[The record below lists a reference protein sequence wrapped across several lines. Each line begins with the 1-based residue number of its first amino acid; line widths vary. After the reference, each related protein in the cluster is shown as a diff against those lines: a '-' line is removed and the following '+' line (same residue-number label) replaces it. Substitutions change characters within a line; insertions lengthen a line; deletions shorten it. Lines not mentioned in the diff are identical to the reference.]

1 MEESVHKW
9 CYYVGGRPRGLTK
22 EDRRYPGYEFKD
34 YDLNQ
39 EEFPLTDNVSNTE
52 NMFEKNG

>member
-1 MEESVHKW
+1 MWKNKFINGVIMQG
-9 CYYVGGRPRGLTK
+9 VPRGLTK

>member
-1 MEESVHKW
+1 M
-9 CYYVGGRPRGLTK
+9 RPPGLTK
-22 EDRRYPGYEFKD
+22 EDRCYPGYEFKD